1 MFVYRHKNQLQFRP
15 DLITSPCASSIL
27 PPPPSA
33 PQNVCGEM
41 KQTPLRLLQL
51 FYYYYYYFHMN
62 LFWVFLLFI
71 FFIQVSLISM
81 SPIPCVLW
89 KKSNWVTRD
98 GFFFWRWERKELMS
112 DCNSRVKPCMLVM
125 CGIVFGL
132 LFPFLFF
139 SLLLVFVNLC
149 MMIVLHHDCICSALV
164 TFWDLF
170 VRKKKRKKKKVWT
183 SASIRHFPLI
193 KPRPSIIL
201 FTSFFWSLVR
211 RKKKDIVGWKNKKR
225 CAQYWFVLTDSNAI
239 EVSIIGIFSR
249 DNISWLNRLSRSTSG
264 AEDI

>member
-1 MFVYRHKNQLQFRP
+1 MFVFRHKNQLQFRP

-27 PPPPSA
+27 PPLPSA

-98 GFFFWRWERKELMS
+98 GFFFWRLERKELMS

-139 SLLLVFVNLC
+139 LSFACVCELVYDDCIAPWLHLFSPRHLLGFICKKKEKKEKESVNKCIHPSLSSHKTSTLHHFIYKLLLKPCEEEKKGHCGMKKQKTLC
-149 MMIVLHHDCICSALV
+149 SVLICIDRQQRHRGEHHRYI
-164 TFWDLF
+164 
-170 VRKKKRKKKKVWT
+170 
-183 SASIRHFPLI
+183 
-193 KPRPSIIL
+193 
-201 FTSFFWSLVR
+201 
-211 RKKKDIVGWKNKKR
+211 
-225 CAQYWFVLTDSNAI
+225 
-239 EVSIIGIFSR
+239 
-249 DNISWLNRLSRSTSG
+249 
-264 AEDI
+264 

>member
-1 MFVYRHKNQLQFRP
+1 MFVFRHKNQLQFRP

-98 GFFFWRWERKELMS
+98 GFFFGGGREKNWCQTVTVVWSHACWSCAGLCLDFYFLSFFFSFACVCELVYDDCIAPWLHLFSPRHLLGFICKKKEKKEKESVNKCIHPSLS
-112 DCNSRVKPCMLVM
+112 SHKTSTLHHFIYKLLLKPCEEEKKGH
-125 CGIVFGL
+125 CGMKKQKT
-132 LFPFLFF
+132 
-139 SLLLVFVNLC
+139 LC
-149 MMIVLHHDCICSALV
+149 SVLICIDRQQRHRGEHHRYI
-164 TFWDLF
+164 
-170 VRKKKRKKKKVWT
+170 
-183 SASIRHFPLI
+183 
-193 KPRPSIIL
+193 
-201 FTSFFWSLVR
+201 
-211 RKKKDIVGWKNKKR
+211 
-225 CAQYWFVLTDSNAI
+225 
-239 EVSIIGIFSR
+239 
-249 DNISWLNRLSRSTSG
+249 
-264 AEDI
+264 

>member
-1 MFVYRHKNQLQFRP
+1 MFVFRHKNQLQFRP

-71 FFIQVSLISM
+71 FFYTSEPHFHVTHPM
-81 SPIPCVLW
+81 CVVEEIKLSY
-89 KKSNWVTRD
+89 KRR
-98 GFFFWRWERKELMS
+98 FFFWRWERKELMS

-170 VRKKKRKKKKVWT
+170 VRKKKRKKKKV
-183 SASIRHFPLI
+183 
-193 KPRPSIIL
+193 
-201 FTSFFWSLVR
+201 
-211 RKKKDIVGWKNKKR
+211 
-225 CAQYWFVLTDSNAI
+225 
-239 EVSIIGIFSR
+239 
-249 DNISWLNRLSRSTSG
+249 
-264 AEDI
+264 

>member
-1 MFVYRHKNQLQFRP
+1 MFVFRHKNQLQFRP

-98 GFFFWRWERKELMS
+98 GFFFGGGREKNWCQTVTVVWS
-112 DCNSRVKPCMLVM
+112 HACWSCA
-125 CGIVFGL
+125 GL
-132 LFPFLFF
+132 CLDFYFLSFFF

-211 RKKKDIVGWKNKKR
+211 RKKKDIVGWKNRKR